1 MIAIYDLWC
10 FVYRMIIKIKEQYT
24 AIDMTKQSFFYG
36 QPVYFNEFLL
46 CSKFSFSRLLF
57 LLLPPHC
64 FITHSRLFHF
74 KISTALKIILLKNS
88 PPSLIF
94 VSVLPL
100 SLFSQGPSFLFQV
113 WIVILESLFTTF
125 YGYIYHLFDLR
136 VSVLNASFPTIVLMD
151 HIFGQ
156 LSQKGCKENK
166 FLLFFIVVVV
176 FN

>member
-10 FVYRMIIKIKEQYT
+10 FVYSMIIKIKEQYT
-24 AIDMTKQSFFYG
+24 DIDMTKQSFFYG
-36 QPVYFNEFLL
+36 QPVYFNKFLL

-64 FITHSRLFHF
+64 FITHSLLFHF

-94 VSVLPL
+94 VSIL
-100 SLFSQGPSFLFQV
+100 SLSFFPQGPSFLFQV

-136 VSVLNASFPTIVLMD
+136 VLVLNASFPTIVLMD
-151 HIFGQ
+151 HILRQ
-156 LSQKGCKENK
+156 LSQKGCKENR

-176 FN
+176 VN